1 MSLMPYPMRRAS
13 ISQALIDMPKPYQ
26 GEPQRYRLTANQ
38 PIPPPR
44 KRMSFWFR
52 TRWVR
57 TLSRP
62 VHRDTVNLLHAEVK
76 PPPLV
81 VRLPLKMLRF
91 LPEAATIWA
100 QKHFPEWFL
109 PSTLIVKCR
118 KRNDPEHV
126 NWLPADH
133 EPPYM
138 SKFDTEIMAYD
149 QLKDLQGIAIPKFL
163 GRTIC
168 RGKHAM
174 LLQDVPGAYL
184 SNPDGATLTYN
195 EMRDLLER
203 CYYELAEFSAVQI
216 NPSTRNFVLSPNR
229 QRLMT
234 VDLEHIIMDHP
245 DLILLD
251 FDSICAQGGV
261 ARTYVGLQRYYRKE
275 GYLEPA

>member
-1 MSLMPYPMRRAS
+1 MSLAPYPIRRAS
-13 ISQALIDMPKPYQ
+13 LTQALIDMPKPYE
-26 GEPQRYRLTANQ
+26 GEPERYRLTANQ
-38 PIPPPR
+38 PVPPPR

-62 VHRDTVNLLHAEVK
+62 VHRDTVDLLHAEVK

-109 PSTLIVKCR
+109 PSTLVVKCR
-118 KRNDPEHV
+118 RQNDPEHV
-126 NWLPADH
+126 TWLPADQ
-133 EPPYM
+133 EPPYL
-138 SKFDTEIMAYD
+138 SKFDAEIRTYN
-149 QLKDLQGIAIPKFL
+149 QLKELQGITIPKFL

-168 RGKHAM
+168 RDKHAM

-184 SNPDGATLTYN
+184 SNPDGATLTYD
-195 EMRDLLER
+195 ELRDLLER
-203 CYYELAEFSAVQI
+203 CFYDLSEFSAVQT
-216 NPSTRNFVLSPNR
+216 NPSTRNFVVSPDR
-229 QRLMT
+229 QSLT
-234 VDLEHIIMDHP
+234 AVDLENIHIGYP
-245 DLILLD
+245 EPTLLD
-251 FDSICAQGGV
+251 FDSLCTQGGV
-261 ARTYVGLQRYYRKE
+261 TRKYVGSQRFYRQE